1 MDPTLVAVAIG
12 PPIASAVW
20 FYRRDREREPLGA
33 VVRAFCAGLLVVA
46 TVLFAV
52 GRFAQMDVDLG
63 HPWLHGAYSA
73 FLLAAIPEEL
83 AKYLFLRRH
92 IRSHHCDEPM
102 DGLVYGALVSL
113 GFAAVENV
121 FYVLQCGVWNGVFRA
136 FTAVPMHASCGALM
150 GLALARGKLQGAGPG
165 RGLLPALAV
174 PIVIHGLYDWPL
186 LALEHG
192 PSAQPGEALSAV
204 AMSLVVLVWSVLR
217 VRRHSAALRAMQ
229 DT

>member
-33 VVRAFCAGLLVVA
+33 VISAFAAGLLVVA
-46 TVLFAV
+46 AVLFAV

-92 IRSHHCDEPM
+92 IRSRHCDEPM
-102 DGLVYGALVSL
+102 DGMVYGALVSL

-121 FYVLQCGVWNGVFRA
+121 LYVLQNGAWSGVFRA

-150 GLALARGKLQGAGPG
+150 GLALARVKLHGPGPG
-165 RGLLPALAV
+165 RGVLPALAV

-186 LALEHG
+186 LSLGERG
-192 PSAQPGEALSAV
+192 EVDGGEALAAFGLS
-204 AMSLVVLVWSVLR
+204 MVVLAWSVRR

-229 DT
+229 G